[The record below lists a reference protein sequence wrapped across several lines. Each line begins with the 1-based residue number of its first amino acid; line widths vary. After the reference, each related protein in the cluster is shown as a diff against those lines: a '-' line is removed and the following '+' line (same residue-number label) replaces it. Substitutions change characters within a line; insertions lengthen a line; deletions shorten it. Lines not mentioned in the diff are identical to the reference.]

1 MPRENA
7 ILHLLLRM
15 LALGLSAWSMI
26 ESQEFA
32 EPRLDP
38 RLVTRF
44 IPGLMS
50 LIVDDHVR
58 SVDAKMPPEERDSA
72 HIVIEHS
79 GPPPDSFQSFV
90 DENPVAAVLA
100 MQYSLQVTRAHD
112 RTGTMRVLGT
122 LANAVRRHPFEDAFM
137 HCLVTNLSAMANEFE
152 AEDFCTVVFDEFFF
166 TNITSDNFV
175 RQLLRWVEK
184 NFAILD

>member
-32 EPRLDP
+32 EPRLDTK
-38 RLVTRF
+38 LVTHF

-58 SVDAKMPPEERDSA
+58 SVDARMPPEERDSA
-72 HIVIEHS
+72 HIIIEHS
-79 GPPPDSFQSFV
+79 GPPPEAFQVFV
-90 DENPVAAVLA
+90 DENPVAAALA
-100 MQYSLQVTRAHD
+100 MQYALQVTRSRD

-122 LANAVRRHPFEDAFM
+122 LAAAVRGHPFEDAFM
-137 HCLVTNLSAMANEFE
+137 HCLVTNLISMATEFE
-152 AEDFCTVVFDEFFF
+152 EEDFCTVLFDGFFYS
-166 TNITSDNFV
+166 NIASDNFV
-175 RQLLRWVEK
+175 RHLLRY
-184 NFAILD
+184 AY